1 VLRDGARWRYHLVV
15 REQMLRYL
23 GQKSPKR
30 YGEVHGKLAVYYEG
44 LRNGLRLE
52 VGKEAEDET
61 WREHSLEW
69 VYHELCAAPQAKL
82 GLALNGF
89 LRALKHSRNFAK
101 PWAESMRQSGQESKC
116 ETLRKWGDQLR
127 DSLVARDEERYED
140 AIPVLSALLDES
152 GIEEPLKS
160 IAFNFRGVWHRKS
173 KKGELALNDF
183 QKAIDFNRNDPD
195 NWFELGRTYADLED
209 YDKALLAYQ
218 SAIEINRE
226 NSTFQIF
233 LAISYFKKGEIE
245 QAIYA
250 SQRSINLE
258 PKMGANRPSFL
269 HILGSLHAMK
279 QNYDNSI
286 LCFQEAIEIDPEN
299 ANSYHTLGG
308 ILQIQN
314 RHEEAIKA
322 YQMAVAVNPKD
333 ANFHNSLGDYYSL
346 QNNFKD
352 AILSYKESI
361 EINPE
366 CQSSFLRR
374 GTTYCSMEC
383 YEEALSDF
391 DQAIELAPHDSAAI
405 ALRGCT
411 YQLLKC
417 YEEALREFSRAI
429 DLDPEYAWAMSKRGE
444 IYEILGDYQ
453 NAIKDFDT
461 AISIYHSKIELG
473 DGLDNAQSSLGY
485 LQYKLGDYEAST
497 ECFRKLVELQP
508 DNPSYPSNLAYLY
521 LLQGDADEAQRIIDT
536 LMKDVSIDRFWLN
549 SGLIQAQLGQLDA
562 AIASWQKGLEMMDE
576 ASDWEKAVRHVF
588 TIALGNSIEGLEN
601 MRKLIDAGTDR
612 FTLRNALNDATILS
626 RCPQTIDGIDQVIQ
640 LLEEALAKF
649 EPISFPDHSQAQQVK
664 QLLQGA
670 IDATQPTTL

>member
-1 VLRDGARWRYHLVV
+1 
-15 REQMLRYL
+15 L
-23 GQKSPKR
+23 G
-30 YGEVHGKLAVYYEG
+30 
-44 LRNGLRLE
+44 LE
-52 VGKEAEDET
+52 AGKEAEDET

-69 VYHELCAAPQAKL
+69 IYHELCAAPQAKL

-116 ETLRKWGDQLR
+116 ETLRKWGNQLR
-127 DSLVARDEERYED
+127 DSLVARDEERHED

-160 IAFNFRGVWHRKS
+160 IAFNFRGVWHRES

-183 QKAIDFNRNDPD
+183 QKAIDLNRNDPD

-245 QAIYA
+245 KAIYA

-361 EINPE
+361 KINPE

-374 GTTYCSMEC
+374 GTTYCFMEC
-383 YEEALSDF
+383 YEDAIRDLNQAIEIERTAEGYRLRGYTYQLLKRYEEALSDF

-429 DLDPEYAWAMSKRGE
+429 EIDPEYAWAILERGK
-444 IYEILGDYQ
+444 IYEILGEYK
-453 NAIKDFDT
+453 NAVKDFDT
-461 AISIYHSKIELG
+461 AISICHSKTEV
-473 DGLDNAQSSLGY
+473 DDDLDDAQSSLGY

-497 ECFRKLVELQP
+497 QCFQKSVELQP
-508 DNPSYPSNLAYLY
+508 DNPSYSSNLAYLY
-521 LLQGDADEAQRIIDT
+521 LLQGDVNEAQQIIE
-536 LMKDVSIDRFWLN
+536 MHVKDDLSPDRFWLN
-549 SGLIQAQLGQLDA
+549 SGLIKAHGGQLESA
-562 AIASWQKGLEMMDE
+562 MQSWQKGLEIMDDD
-576 ASDWEKAVRHVF
+576 SDWEKAVRHVF
-588 TIALGNSIEGLEN
+588 TIALGNPIEGLEN
-601 MRKLIDAGTDR
+601 MRQLIDSGTDR

-626 RCPQTIDGIDQVIQ
+626 RCPQPIDGIDQVIQ

-649 EPISFPDHSQAQQVK
+649 EPISFPGNS
-664 QLLQGA
+664 
-670 IDATQPTTL
+670 